1 MKYLALLIS
10 LLSLSSMAM
19 DEKEGTGALV
29 SRLKTSPETIDQKV
43 QILADHF
50 SIDVKETLP
59 GMNAYFAMFNA
70 GVNYDMPENGD
81 AHTPR
86 YYKRQIAILQKP
98 EIKEALQNCVAIH
111 VSDLEPT
118 WNTLAQEV
126 TADWSSDF
134 KALFHAHDLKGAV
147 VNTVSSAI
155 LQDRMRDAGRAVQ
168 EARNGQIFITKNGRT
183 VRNNSTWE

>member
-1 MKYLALLIS
+1 
-10 LLSLSSMAM
+10 MAM
-19 DEKEGTGALV
+19 DEKEETGALV
-29 SRLKTSPETIDQKV
+29 SRLKTSPETIEEKV

-155 LQDRMRDAGRAVQ
+155 LQDYISEAERSLQQVRAGGVF
-168 EARNGQIFITKNGRT
+168 IFKDGAWVPND
-183 VRNNSTWE
+183 STWE